1 MPAKIADLAGDFME
15 KMSGQGPSFIGQ
27 TSGRVDG
34 AAGLGF
40 LFNTGNIS
48 LGLPSHGLADAFAGV
63 YSRMLQVSK
72 ERLKPGE
79 TVKLATIDDA
89 IAGVILDPQTG
100 DMKLS
105 ENPIPQPWEIAVDIK
120 DRQPK
125 DRDVRKQELKELYQM
140 QLVDPT
146 RFWITA
152 MEEDL
157 DMPGAP
163 RELWETWRKAT
174 WQIITLFRDGQTPGN
189 LDIGEHTQ
197 NPDIQL
203 IKLQEFMNKIE
214 FSLSSQEVRNVF
226 ETWKLDLEVL
236 AGQRFPSEMPPPE
249 EVAAAEQQ
257 ARQQAQPS
265 GQGGPF

>member
-1 MPAKIADLAGDFME
+1 
-15 KMSGQGPSFIGQ
+15 
-27 TSGRVDG
+27 
-34 AAGLGF
+34 
-40 LFNTGNIS
+40 
-48 LGLPSHGLADAFAGV
+48 
-63 YSRMLQVSK
+63 MLQVAK

-79 TVKLATIDDA
+79 TVQLATIDDA

-100 DMKLS
+100 EMKLAD
-105 ENPIPQPWEIAVDIK
+105 NPIPNPWEITVDIK

-125 DRDVRKQELKELYQM
+125 DREVRKQELKELFGM
-140 QLVDPT
+140 QLVDQT

-152 MEEDL
+152 MEENL

-163 RELWETWRKAT
+163 RELWETWRKCT
-174 WQIITLFRDGQTPGN
+174 WQIITLFRDGVVPGH
-189 LDIGEHTQ
+189 LDIGVHTQ
-197 NPDIQL
+197 NPEIQL

-214 FSLSSQEVRNVF
+214 FSLASQQVRDVF

-236 AGQRFPSEMPPPE
+236 AGQRFPSELPPPE

-265 GQGGPF
+265 VEGGPFQ